1 MGIASVTTAHVQMPI
16 ATAVK
21 MVKFNVEILLLVDIF
36 SVISQ

>member
-1 MGIASVTTAHVQMPI
+1 MAIASVTTAHVQMPI

-21 MVKFNVEILLLVDIF
+21 MVKLNVEILFSIDIL